1 MRRSSGWNWRLESL
15 NEKTANLIKR
25 LELIKDS
32 DPFNKQILNDCYTHI
47 QSLQDE
53 VDRLIYHNNNL
64 MNVIYQNQDALENS
78 AYELAN
84 TEQQL

>member
-15 NEKTANLIKR
+15 KNQTANLIKR

-32 DPFNKQILNDCYTHI
+32 DPFNKQILNDCYLHI

-53 VDRLIYHNNNL
+53 VDRLVYHNNNL
-64 MNVIYQNQDALENS
+64 MNVIYQNQESLEN
-78 AYELAN
+78 
-84 TEQQL
+84 